1 MSRKEKEKSLRNTL
15 INIVATLLIILS
27 LLLIFNAPIR
37 KHDYGVAYQ
46 PISG

>member
-1 MSRKEKEKSLRNTL
+1 MSRKRKKKKSLRNAL

-37 KHDYGVAYQ
+37 NMIQGR
-46 PISG
+46 